1 MSGMEGWRMVSGEEG
16 MVGRGD
22 IGGMGPWAPREDN
35 TVIVPAFVILLTV
48 TCEEGI
54 VVL

>member
-1 MSGMEGWRMVSGEEG
+1 MVSGEEG